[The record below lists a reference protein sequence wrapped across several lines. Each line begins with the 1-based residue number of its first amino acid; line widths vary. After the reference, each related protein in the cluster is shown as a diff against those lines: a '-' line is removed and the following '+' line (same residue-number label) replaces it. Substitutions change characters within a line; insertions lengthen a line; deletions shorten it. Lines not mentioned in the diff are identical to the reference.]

1 MTDPIRLS
9 KRLAEL
15 TACSRREA
23 ELYIEGGWVSVD
35 GEVIEEPQFKVLDQR
50 VELLPGARA
59 ETIEP
64 ATLLLH
70 KPAGWRHDD
79 FEGLLAAGRRWSD
92 DPSPLRALKK
102 HFARQRPTLA
112 LDSEASGLVVFSQQH
127 GVLRKLV
134 DDGARLEQEYLVE
147 VAGDL
152 AAGGL
157 ERLRHGLAYQGRR
170 LSPCKV
176 SWQNESHLRFA
187 LKDVLPGQLRFM
199 CESEGWKCGAS
210 AACASAR
217 CRWPGY
223 RSANGATSA
232 STNASERSFEATQGA
247 PRRLPADPP
256 VHGDE
261 RAVAGVAQGVGDLGH
276 RAAFG
281 QAPPRFEQARLGSP
295 AGETQAGLLG
305 EQTRQGPPAGADLT
319 SPCLDAPVQC
329 GLRQQRL
336 GHLQRPRIARH
347 RQARGV
353 CRRARQFIEQCAQQ
367 RQVRPFQLQVGC
379 PAGHAQDQFAH

>member
-1 MTDPIRLS
+1 KNTSPASVPPLRWTARLRGWWCS
-9 KRLAEL
+9 ASS
-15 TACSRREA
+15 TAYCASWWTTVHGWSRNTWSR
-23 ELYIEGGWVSVD
+23 S
-35 GEVIEEPQFKVLDQR
+35 
-50 VELLPGARA
+50 
-59 ETIEP
+59 P
-64 ATLLLH
+64 ATWP
-70 KPAGWRHDD
+70 PAASSACATASPTR
-79 FEGLLAAGRRWSD
+79 AAGYRRARSVGRTKATCAS
-92 DPSPLRALKK
+92 PSKTCCPASCASCAK
-102 HFARQRPTLA
+102 AR
-112 LDSEASGLVVFSQQH
+112 
-127 GVLRKLV
+127 
-134 DDGARLEQEYLVE
+134 
-147 VAGDL
+147 
-152 AAGGL
+152 
-157 ERLRHGLAYQGRR
+157 
-170 LSPCKV
+170 
-176 SWQNESHLRFA
+176 
-187 LKDVLPGQLRFM
+187 
-199 CESEGWKCGAS
+199 GWKCGAS

-281 QAPPRFEQARLGSP
+281 QAPPRFEQTRLGSP

-319 SPCLDAPVQC
+319 SPRLDAPVQR